1 MKLVTKFETITSFDN
16 LDLYVVHMGE
26 ESRVKA
32 TVFSET
38 IRDAGLK
45 VKVDT
50 TNANI
55 KSQMKKA
62 GLSGAQYVA
71 IFGDSELKLGC
82 VTIRPLGLNYNQNKS
97 SQKSV
102 PLENVS
108 EFLLNAL
115 NNSEKYIC
123 EKT

>member
-1 MKLVTKFETITSFDN
+1 MRLSKKIIEALPSLIISNDIS
-16 LDLYVVHMGE
+16 MG
-26 ESRVKA
+26 S
-32 TVFSET
+32 
-38 IRDAGLK
+38 
-45 VKVDT
+45 
-50 TNANI
+50 I

-71 IFGDSELKLGC
+71 IFGDSELELGC

-115 NNSEKYIC
+115 NNSENYIC